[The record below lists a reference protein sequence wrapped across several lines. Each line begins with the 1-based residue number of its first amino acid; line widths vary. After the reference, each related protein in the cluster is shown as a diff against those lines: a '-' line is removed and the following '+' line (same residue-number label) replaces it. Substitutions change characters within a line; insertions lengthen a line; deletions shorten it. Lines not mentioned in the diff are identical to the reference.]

1 LPSGGNWKEPE
12 VTHAAILAASG
23 KYSPVENAQDAL
35 VFIIGFVAIIV
46 ALYILVKIRRGR

>member
-1 LPSGGNWKEPE
+1 M
-12 VTHAAILAASG
+12 THAAILAASG

-35 VFIIGFVAIIV
+35 VFTISFVAIIV